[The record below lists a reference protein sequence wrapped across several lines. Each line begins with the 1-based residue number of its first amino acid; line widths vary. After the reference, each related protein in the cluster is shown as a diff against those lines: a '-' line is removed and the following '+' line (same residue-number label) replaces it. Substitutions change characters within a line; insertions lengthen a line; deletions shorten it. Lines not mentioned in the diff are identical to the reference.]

1 MQYAVPFPVCSQ
13 TILNSLSLQDTDLDL
28 VAVYL
33 HKLKAAQTI
42 LEQFIC
48 TRRLH
53 KNYTYSGQVSAYQN
67 IHLCLH
73 TEHIS
78 PMLSNFYGSSQ
89 LTKVIGVATIFH
101 RLFSQTLSLQLHQT
115 KAVTTATVLYLFCC
129 TEKYSWQPLTTSAQH
144 HYHSNSIYLLC
155 CTEKHSSL

>member
-33 HKLKAAQTI
+33 HKLKAAQTLI
-42 LEQFIC
+42 FEQFIC

-67 IHLCLH
+67 IDLCLH

-89 LTKVIGVATIFH
+89 LTKVIAVATVFH
-101 RLFSQTLSLQLHQT
+101 RLFSQTLSLQLHRP
-115 KAVTTATVLYLFCC
+115 KAITTATVL
-129 TEKYSWQPLTTSAQH
+129 
-144 HYHSNSIYLLC
+144 YLLC